1 MGGAGGARVIPRLRP
16 AFDGAELAAAMRP
29 GSPDDVPAFEQ
40 AFAAAFEARDAVA
53 FPYGRTALKA
63 LLHALELKD
72 AEVIAPSYTCVVVQH
87 ATLLSGN
94 VPVFVDNTMTD
105 YNMDLD
111 RLAAAIGPRTGAVLA
126 THLFGFPL
134 DVDRFRAIICEA
146 EQRFGRK
153 IWVVQDCAHAF
164 GARWKGRLVCNEG
177 DAALFGLNISKML
190 SSIFGGML
198 TFTDQGL
205 AAKVRA
211 WRDRNLKP
219 ATAAR
224 SARRL
229 AYLLATYP
237 AFARGPYGLVHFL
250 QYRTS
255 LLDRLTRAYHLDD
268 EVRFPPD
275 AHEQMLPIEARVG
288 RVQLEKRDAI
298 VRRRR
303 QIAARYST
311 GLAGVPGWVLPPLV
325 EGATYSHYPVRV
337 PDRKATVDHFAARG
351 VHLGEV
357 VEYSVAHLRA
367 YTQFAVAQKFPNS
380 LYCSRHM
387 VNLPIHPQ
395 LRDADVDRV
404 IAIAREIR

>member
-1 MGGAGGARVIPRLRP
+1 MIPRLKP
-16 AFDGAELAAAMRP
+16 AFDGAELAAAMRS
-29 GSPDDVPAFEQ
+29 GSADDVPAFER
-40 AFAAAFEARDAVA
+40 AFAAKFEMADAVA

-63 LLHALELKD
+63 LLQALELKD

-111 RLAAAIGPRTGAVLA
+111 QLGAAITPRTGAIVA

-134 DVDRFRAIICEA
+134 DLDRFRAIVADA

-153 IWVVQDCAHAF
+153 IWVIQDCAHAF
-164 GARWKGRLVCNEG
+164 GARWKGRLVCKEG
-177 DAALFGLNISKML
+177 DAALFGLNISKLL

-198 TFTDQGL
+198 TFGDPAL
-205 AAKVRA
+205 AGKVRA
-211 WRDRNLKP
+211 WRDANLIP
-219 ATAAR
+219 GTTAK
-224 SARRL
+224 SAMRL

-237 AFARGPYGLVHFL
+237 AFNSAAYGLVHVL
-250 QYRTS
+250 QYRTPV
-255 LLDRLTRAYHLDD
+255 LDRLTRAYHLDE

-275 AHEQMLPIEARVG
+275 ANEQMLPIEARVG
-288 RVQLEKRDAI
+288 QAQLSKHDWI
-298 VRRRR
+298 VERRRAL
-303 QIAARYST
+303 AARYGA
-311 GLAGVPGWVLPPLV
+311 GLAGVPGWTLPPLV
-325 EGATYSHYPVRV
+325 DGATYSHYPVRV
-337 PDRKATVDHFAARG
+337 PDRQAAVDHFAARG

-367 YTQFAVAQKFPNS
+367 YAGYAAGRPLPNS
-380 LYCSRHM
+380 LHCSTHM

-395 LRDADVDRV
+395 LQDGDADRI
-404 IAIAREIR
+404 IAIAREMR